1 MIQMLFVAVKI
12 IESNMKSL
20 GALCFLITITTVL
33 NASPDIIPIKDGF
46 AGHARTTHY
55 WDCCKPSCAW
65 NYETFQIKAVDSCAI
80 DGVTLVDD
88 QQQSGCEETGGNAY
102 TCNAQQPFIVN
113 STLAYGFTAAS
124 FSGGVDNSGCCR
136 CILMS
141 FTGQLQG
148 KKLLAQIT
156 NTGGELYENHFDI
169 QVPGGGVG
177 YFNLGCQR
185 QWDAPEDGWGIRY
198 GGVQSEEECAELP
211 EPLRDSCKF
220 RWSFL
225 EGVENPDV
233 DFVQVECPEE
243 LSILTN
249 CIPDDTI

>member
-1 MIQMLFVAVKI
+1 
-12 IESNMKSL
+12 MKSL

-65 NYETFQIKAVDSCAI
+65 NYETFQIKAVDS
-80 DGVTLVDD
+80 
-88 QQQSGCEETGGNAY
+88 S
-102 TCNAQQPFIVN
+102 
-113 STLAYGFTAAS
+113 YGFTAAS

-198 GGVQSEEECAELP
+198 GGVQSEEECVELP